1 MIELVVLLLVV
12 AVWLVVWWHLSE
24 YLFSRW
30 PYSAVIV
37 FGVVAGFL
45 VFTAAVGTVTIGLL
59 GRVS

>member
-24 YLFSRW
+24 YLLSRW

-37 FGVVAGFL
+37 LGVVAGL
-45 VFTAAVGTVTIGLL
+45 LVGTVTIGLL